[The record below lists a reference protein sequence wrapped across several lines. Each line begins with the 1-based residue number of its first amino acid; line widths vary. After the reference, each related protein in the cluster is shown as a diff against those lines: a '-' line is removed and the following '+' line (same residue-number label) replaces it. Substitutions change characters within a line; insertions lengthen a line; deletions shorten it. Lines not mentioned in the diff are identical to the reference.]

1 MTLVSIIIPVYNA
14 EKYLS
19 YCIESI
25 LSQTFRKF
33 ELLLIDDG
41 STDISG
47 QICDEYAQHDK
58 RIRVIHKPNTGV
70 SDTRN
75 YALDMATGKYVI
87 FMDADDCW
95 SLKTALE
102 QLFYIAEEN
111 DLDIIRGEY
120 DIIDEQGN
128 IHCRSL
134 SPKSQI
140 QYTNRLLTP
149 YEFLKY
155 AIHGEFFLWL
165 CLFRREIINNLRFEH
180 GLTFLEDMQ
189 FLSKLIVKNIR
200 SMYVPEIKFYTYR
213 INSNS
218 ASNRFLPQ
226 RIKNIL
232 TVSDSLY
239 DLSKKVKDNLLRL
252 FFIDKSIS
260 LFHLALNYLSLD
272 EYYKYKKKYI
282 KEYNLEKIRIRIKK
296 NISKNKR
303 KVFSPIFYIN
313 VTISLRILRL
323 RFVLAKKKR
332 SLRELFF
339 QHFINCKKFSTIII

>member
-1 MTLVSIIIPVYNA
+1 MNPSITIIVPVYNA
-14 EKYLS
+14 ERYLS

-25 LSQTFRKF
+25 LSQTFRVF

-41 STDISG
+41 STDRSG
-47 QICDEYAQHDK
+47 QICDEYAQCNK
-58 RIRVIHKPNTGV
+58 CIRVFHKPNTGV

-87 FMDADDCW
+87 FMDADDYW
-95 SLKTALE
+95 NLKTALE
-102 QLFYIAEEN
+102 QLFNIAEKN

-120 DIIDEQGN
+120 NTIDEQGN
-128 IHCRSL
+128 IHCRPL

-140 QYTNRLLTP
+140 QYTNRLLTS

-165 CLFRREIINNLRFEH
+165 CLFKRETINNLRFEY

-189 FLSKLIVKNIR
+189 FLSRLMVKNIH

-226 RIKNIL
+226 RIKDIL
-232 TVSDSLY
+232 TVSDTLY
-239 DLSKKVKDNLLRL
+239 DLSEKVKDNLLRS
-252 FFIDKSIS
+252 FFMDKSIS
-260 LFHLALNYLSLD
+260 LFHLAISYLSLD
-272 EYYKYKKKYI
+272 EYYTYKKKYI
-282 KEYNLEKIRIRIKK
+282 KEYNLEKVRIRTKK
-296 NISKNKR
+296 RILENKR

-313 VTISLRILRL
+313 VTIGLRILRL
-323 RFVLAKKKR
+323 RFLFAKKKR
-332 SLRELFF
+332 ILRKRLLG
-339 QHFINCKKFSTIII
+339 NSIIYKEI